1 MRSRNS
7 SIIPIVDTMNR
18 SSTGIQNPPLVPVDG
33 DELESGVDNALD
45 ALHQSANAFQL
56 SAPLTV
62 SLGGTPPIKADGGS
76 SLEMS
81 GSEHGTPAPPQ
92 LNWLVALGEG

>member
-7 SIIPIVDTMNR
+7 SIIPIVDTMTR

-33 DELESGVDNALD
+33 DELESDVDNALD
-45 ALHQSANAFQL
+45 ALHQSASAFQL

-62 SLGGTPPIKADGGS
+62 SLGVTPPIKAEGGS

-81 GSEHGTPAPPQ
+81 AGEQGSPAPH
-92 LNWLVALGEG
+92 LNWLIALGEG